1 MSGRWQSLAHQA
13 HVWLGAGTGLI
24 LLLLCLSGSMAVF
37 RMEIGGLLTSSD
49 KSSPHGCALGADA
62 AFKRLHETL
71 GATGDIRRLSLPA
84 MNGGYWELRLANG
97 KRAAIDA
104 CGNALSGEQNKV
116 ADYLVNLHTRLF
128 LGKSGRWIVGSFG
141 VLLLLSV
148 ITGVLVHRRFLKQ
161 LFTLRTGRSLR
172 LRNSDAHKLL
182 GSWLLPFLVLTA
194 LSGAWLG
201 IATLFNIS
209 GDKGVKASRS
219 SAYVLP
225 TELDPILRKAA
236 GELAGIEPV
245 FIDFFPAK
253 GQLSVRGNLPGHL
266 VQRYSAE
273 VLFAGADG
281 ALLGVFDP
289 RSMSGLPW
297 WHQAMMPLHIG
308 DWSGLWLRV
317 LYCLLGLGST
327 LLIWLGLWLWANR
340 RMNVA
345 GTLLKRGAL
354 ARYLMNL
361 GAVVTLL
368 IVIFPLILLNS

>member
-1 MSGRWQSLAHQA
+1 
-13 HVWLGAGTGLI
+13 
-24 LLLLCLSGSMAVF
+24 MAVF
-37 RMEIGGLLTSSD
+37 RMEIGGLLASD
-49 KSSPHGCALGADA
+49 DKPLAIDCVLGADA
-62 AFKRLHETL
+62 AFKRLYEML
-71 GATGDIRRLSLPA
+71 GAAGDIRRLSLPA
-84 MNGGYWELRLANG
+84 MSGGYWELRLANG

-104 CGNALSGEQNKV
+104 CGNAVSGEQSKV

-128 LGKSGRWIVGSFG
+128 LGKPGRWIVGIFG

-194 LSGAWLG
+194 ISGAWLG
-201 IATLFNIS
+201 IATLFSIS
-209 GDKGVKASRS
+209 GDKGVKAGIS

-225 TELDPILRKAA
+225 TELEPVLRKAA
-236 GELAGIEPV
+236 SELAGIEPV

-281 ALLGVFDP
+281 SLLGVFDP
-289 RSMSGLPW
+289 RLMRGLPW

-317 LYCLLGLGST
+317 FYCLLGLGST

-354 ARYLMNL
+354 AKHLMNL
-361 GAVVTLL
+361 GIVVTTL
-368 IVIFPLILLNS
+368 VILLPLFF